1 MRETAMHHSA
11 TEPAPE
17 TTTSPSDQPVRGAEE
32 EVAPVADSTERT
44 ETPAV
49 LFVCVKNGGKSQMAA
64 GLMRQDLAA
73 AGLEGAVVVS
83 SAGTHPGSKVNA
95 LSAEV
100 LAEVGADI
108 AGQTPTQLTPEAMRE
123 AGHVVIIGA
132 EAEVEPLEGVEIER
146 WEVDEPSERGI
157 EGRARMELV
166 RDDIHLRVRE
176 LRERLLG

>member
-1 MRETAMHHSA
+1 MRET
-11 TEPAPE
+11 TTPE
-17 TTTSPSDQPVRGAEE
+17 NSTRPSDQPVRGAEE
-32 EVAPVADSTERT
+32 EVAPVAHSTERA
-44 ETPAV
+44 EKPAV

-83 SAGTHPGSKVNA
+83 SAGTRPGSKVNA
-95 LSAEV
+95 LSTEV
-100 LAEVGADI
+100 LAEIGADI
-108 AGQTPTQLTPEAMRE
+108 AGETPTQLTPEAMRE

-146 WEVDEPSERGI
+146 WEVDEPSSRGI
-157 EGRARMELV
+157 EGRERMELV

>member
-1 MRETAMHHSA
+1 MPETSTNPAA
-11 TEPAPE
+11 TEAVSE
-17 TTTSPSDQPVRGAEE
+17 GATSPSDQPVRGAEE
-32 EVAPVADSTERT
+32 EVAPVADSTERA
-44 ETPAV
+44 EQPAV

-64 GLMRQDLAA
+64 GLMRQDLAS

-83 SAGTHPGSKVNA
+83 SAGTNPGSKVNA

-108 AGQTPTQLTPEAMRE
+108 AAETPTQLTREAMRE

-132 EAEVEPLEGVEIER
+132 EAEVEPMEGVEIER

-157 EGRARMELV
+157 EGRERMELV

>member
-1 MRETAMHHSA
+1 MHESA
-11 TEPAPE
+11 KNPAADEATPVAA
-17 TTTSPSDQPVRGAEE
+17 TSPSEQPVRGAEE
-32 EVAPVADSTERT
+32 EVAPVAEPTERT
-44 ETPAV
+44 EQPAV

-73 AGLEGAVVVS
+73 AGLDGAVVVS
-83 SAGTHPGSKVNA
+83 SAGTQPGSKVNA

-108 AGQTPTQLTPEAMRE
+108 AGETPTQLTPEAMRE
-123 AGHVVIIGA
+123 AGHVVILGA
-132 EAEVEPLEGVEIER
+132 EAQVEPLEGVEIER
-146 WEVDEPSERGI
+146 WEVDEPSSRGI
-157 EGRARMELV
+157 EGRERMELI